1 MTSLSAAQLTLN
13 FEPSISERFN
23 TLREYV
29 AHRIQVQQKPAK
41 SIAMDMDM
49 SPSTL
54 SRKLSPS
61 DSDTQRFNLDDL
73 EAYIRV
79 TGDTS
84 AIEFLASKYLRSDE
98 HRRASA
104 LARVEALSTEMAR
117 ALASLQGV
125 K

>member
-1 MTSLSAAQLTLN
+1 MTSISAAQLTLN

-23 TLREYV
+23 SLREYV

-54 SRKLSPS
+54 SRKLSPGEG
-61 DSDTQRFNLDDL
+61 DTQRFNLDDL

-104 LARVEALSTEMAR
+104 IARVEQLSTEMAR
-117 ALASLQGV
+117 ALASLKG
-125 K
+125 